1 MKYQMPLLILSLF
14 FISSCAVNNK
24 NDGPVFKDDVSF
36 LKNYTQTIILSDAQD
51 KAKVAVCPD
60 YQGRVMTSTATGPDG
75 NSYGWIN
82 RGLIES
88 KENNLHINALG
99 GEDRFWMGPE
109 GGQFSIFFKKDTPFT
124 LENWFTPP
132 DINEA
137 SYKITEQGKD
147 FVQFEHVMQFKNYS
161 DFVFDVKL
169 DRMVKLLTTDD
180 VKNLLNISDLQS
192 VDMVAFQSEN
202 TVTNVGKEAW
212 NKETGLLSIWI
223 LGMFN
228 PSPASTIIVPLK
240 PGPEEELGPIVNDA
254 YFGEIPSNRL
264 VIQDSLMF
272 FSGDGQYRSKIGISQ
287 KRCKEILG
295 SYDAEKQVLTIAH
308 LTLPEGEQSYVNS
321 MWELQ
326 EQPYNGD
333 VVNSYNDGPSE
344 PGKAPL
350 GPFYELET
358 SSPAAQLEPMQS
370 LSHQHTTI
378 HFQGSK
384 AALDKMTTLLF
395 NVSLENIENALK

>member
-180 VKNLLNISDLQS
+180 VK
-192 VDMVAFQSEN
+192 
-202 TVTNVGKEAW
+202 
-212 NKETGLLSIWI
+212 
-223 LGMFN
+223 
-228 PSPASTIIVPLK
+228 K
-240 PGPEEELGPIVNDA
+240 PVK
-254 YFGEIPSNRL
+254 YF
-264 VIQDSLMF
+264 
-272 FSGDGQYRSKIGISQ
+272 
-287 KRCKEILG
+287 
-295 SYDAEKQVLTIAH
+295 
-308 LTLPEGEQSYVNS
+308 
-321 MWELQ
+321 
-326 EQPYNGD
+326 
-333 VVNSYNDGPSE
+333 
-344 PGKAPL
+344 
-350 GPFYELET
+350 
-358 SSPAAQLEPMQS
+358 
-370 LSHQHTTI
+370 
-378 HFQGSK
+378 
-384 AALDKMTTLLF
+384 
-395 NVSLENIENALK
+395 